1 MAKDKKE
8 FRIVINGLTESIDA
22 VKTLNRELDE
32 LSSKVKSLQNA
43 KINVKVQGNTTT
55 NKTKVSGNG
64 SGTDSETQ
72 KQIDQ
77 QNALAKLQQQLANQR
92 AKAEAM
98 VTDEYKKQFQ
108 ELQKV
113 KQANKDNETIQKQ
126 LASGVKDINGEYS
139 NTLAGQRA
147 YLSEL
152 QKIFN
157 QQEIGTEE
165 WKRTADELT
174 RVREMVKSIESSTG
188 DYRRNVGN
196 YPSAV
201 KDLIPLMQQYN
212 DEVQKAND
220 AIAEMNESMKGMSE
234 GSEEYKAA
242 VVQLGL
248 LNDKLVEAQ
257 NNASAVNDE
266 LSKKISLDVGG
277 EVQYFDS
284 LRDAAKQLTA
294 QLQDMYLKGETNTK
308 KFQQTITTLGRVR
321 TAITNVNNEV
331 TSFVGNSK
339 GLQDTV
345 TVMQGLTSIASLGVG
360 LQGLFG
366 GQNKEL
372 DEGLKKFTALT
383 LVMNGLSQIQKQ
395 MNDETDVFGQTMK
408 KVWGILDKGT
418 KGLSNIADKY
428 QNLHDIIA
436 AGTDQADRMYVAV
449 EKQEKLLEKFN
460 VVDPFQQM
468 NDELGQ
474 LAMQTGEANIELGNM
489 VDYLKDPSV
498 LEGILGPD
506 AVKAVEKFKESFNSE
521 EEFDEFVGGMESV
534 EQAFDMASGK
544 LNWFQKGLAKFPKLG
559 KGVASAVSGISKA
572 IKGLAA
578 STVILLAVQVAV
590 ELLQWAF
597 EGLKKVADWFTGK
610 GDAELVEGFDGLAA
624 SIQNA
629 SDKLD
634 YLNKLTDRKVAEGNI
649 NSYEALKEKLDNVS
663 KSAEQAGTSLRDFV
677 AELENT
683 KTLNLGDDFDDAWFS
698 KGGVKDID
706 TFRDRYKLLVKA
718 VTKGQDEIN
727 AKYNED
733 TGVFSGKWWSS
744 LWHTQSDARSSL
756 AQMQKAII
764 ADIQSQI
771 NNIDFSKGEEAYK
784 QFIEII
790 NDETNASALSNIDK
804 LFDDDEWQKGL
815 KRRIDAYRDFAE
827 QMYNLNSQLISSQTA
842 ADKAIIDNNNAAIG
856 DAYKRQEAQRKT
868 AYERELAEAEGNE
881 ELKASITKRYNR
893 ETLDAQKAHNKQVAS
908 EAKSARQKAL
918 QKQYAAQQAEIDLMN
933 EGFAKQKALLE
944 LQKKQALDSAA
955 DQGLS
960 KQTILN
966 ITEKYD
972 REILK
977 LEKQFSKDIEQLYKE
992 RNKALLDLEM
1002 DYLNS
1007 MKDIERSLY
1016 DRRMNIRKQME
1027 EFGQED
1033 FEFNLSIKDL
1043 KNYYQTLEESQQ
1055 EHLLRKKNMEI
1066 AEANESHNRELA
1078 DEKERLAE
1086 REKYYT
1092 EWLEQQEE
1100 TLKGYLEQG
1109 LITQSDYDSMLAV
1122 NKQQANTQLEAERA
1136 AYNANIQQLEEDHNL
1151 KMLEID
1157 RNYTSQQR
1165 ETAKKGYDNL
1175 INLIKENLNE
1185 IEQIGE
1191 MRSKSNKSSIG
1202 IINYSKE
1209 RQNLKK
1215 MKEDYNNVL
1224 SELEARYKQL
1234 QNMLD
1239 NNQISFNDFNKAKK
1253 ELDGL
1258 VKNTKDKAKEND
1270 KNLKNLF
1277 NDTVQSVMQA
1287 TQQYVNA
1294 FSSVWGQINSLFEAD
1309 LDAMEDKL
1317 DREEELLDKEL
1328 EMIEEKYAKQEEITK
1343 QYSDNIN
1350 NIEDELKDARGDR
1363 REALIDQ
1370 LAKQRQAQIESMNT
1384 EKEIQKE
1391 KEANAKKQEQLEK
1404 QQKALE
1410 KKRWEQDKKN
1420 KIVQAT
1426 INTFTAVSN
1435 ALSVQPWFLG
1445 LALSG
1450 VALALGLA
1458 NVAKISSQKYYADG
1472 GLLTGPSHSR
1482 GGIKIPGTGIEVEGQ
1497 EYVVNKVTTSYNQ
1510 PLIEYINSK
1519 RRPLTRAD
1527 MMSFYD
1533 NGYNPLISRTVTS
1546 KFADGGQL
1554 PTMGDVDVREMVNY
1568 NPPQDNAQ
1576 YVVSVVDII
1585 NASDNVRQIQTLAGL
1600 HQ

>member
-8 FRIVINGLTESIDA
+8 FRIVINGLSESVDA
-22 VKTLNRELDE
+22 VKTLNKELDE
-32 LSSKVKSLQNA
+32 LSSKIKSLQNA

-55 NKTKVSGNG
+55 NKNKVSGNS

-126 LASGVKDINGEYS
+126 LASGVKDVNGEYA

-174 RVREMVKSIESSTG
+174 RVRNEVKQIEISTG
-188 DYRRNVGN
+188 DWRRNVGN

-321 TAITNVNNEV
+321 TAITNVNNEI

-345 TVMQGLTSIASLGVG
+345 TVMQGLASVASLGVG

-383 LVMNGLSQIQKQ
+383 LIMNGLSQIQKQ
-395 MNDETDVFGQTMK
+395 MNDETDAFGIVMTKVFD
-408 KVWGILDKGT
+408 KVNNASKAVGNFADKLGKIPALFKLTNGNVDEFIVTWNSKLIAAIKNAPPAVDAAFQQLNQEMQNFRDNFQQDVKFLDLFQMDEKDIEDKFG
-418 KGLSNIADKY
+418 KPIADAFAKLKESFKMADMDEANEAIE
-428 QNLHDIIA
+428 QLGQLSEIAGDDIN
-436 AGTDQADRMYVAV
+436 GLT
-449 EKQEKLLEKFN
+449 
-460 VVDPFQQM
+460 QQM
-468 NDELGQ
+468 NGMSKVTINIRNGLSKLIAGIRGFLTSAAIIGLVV
-474 LAMQTGEANIELGNM
+474 LAI
-489 VDYLKDPSV
+489 
-498 LEGILGPD
+498 
-506 AVKAVEKFKESFNSE
+506 
-521 EEFDEFVGGMESV
+521 
-534 EQAFDMASGK
+534 QA
-544 LNWFQKGLAKFPKLG
+544 
-559 KGVASAVSGISKA
+559 
-572 IKGLAA
+572 
-578 STVILLAVQVAV
+578 
-590 ELLQWAF
+590 LQWAF
-597 EGLKKVADWFTGK
+597 EGLTKLVNHWSGNDEAK
-610 GDAELVEGFDGLAA
+610 LVEGFDGLAA

-629 SDKLD
+629 NDKLED
-634 YLNKLTDRKVAEGNI
+634 LNRTIDRRAAQGEI
-649 NSYEALKEKLDNVS
+649 NAYQALKEKLDGVTQ
-663 KSAEQAGTSLRDFV
+663 SAEAAKQSLVDF
-677 AELENT
+677 AREMDNTASLALKDSDELLKPFESDSWFN
-683 KTLNLGDDFDDAWFS
+683 GDATV
-698 KGGVKDID
+698 KGMEA
-706 TFRDRYKLLVKA
+706 FRSRYKILVKA
-718 VTKGQDEIN
+718 VLQGVDEVKAATGKGDWYLT
-727 AKYNED
+727 A
-733 TGVFSGKWWSS
+733 
-744 LWHTQSDARSSL
+744 SDARTDL
-756 AQMQKAII
+756 ARMQKAII
-764 ADIQSQI
+764 GDIQAQL
-771 NNIDFSKGEEAYK
+771 NGLDFTQGEEAYRK
-784 QFIEII
+784 FIGII
-790 NDETNASALSNIDK
+790 NEETNASALANIDK
-804 LFDDDEWQKGL
+804 LFGDDEWQKGL
-815 KRRIDAYRDFAE
+815 KKRIDAYRNFAE
-827 QMYNLNSQLISSQTA
+827 QMYGLQTQLAQNETNLTKKIQ
-842 ADKAIIDNNNAAIG
+842 DNEDASIE
-856 DAYKRQEAQRKT
+856 DAYQRQEAQRKR
-868 AYERELAEAEGNE
+868 AYERELADAEGKE

-977 LEKQFSKDIEQLYKE
+977 LEKQFSKDIEQLYKD
-992 RNKALLDLEM
+992 RNKALLELEM

-1078 DEKERLAE
+1078 DEKERLAD

-1175 INLIKENLNE
+1175 INLIKENLSE

-1224 SELEARYKQL
+1224 TELEARYKQL

-1270 KNLKNLF
+1270 RNLKNLF

-1317 DREEELLDKEL
+1317 DREQELLDKEL
-1328 EMIEEKYAKQEEITK
+1328 EMIEEKYSKQEEITK

-1568 NPPQDNAQ
+1568 NQPQDNAQ